1 MLFFENDYSEGCCP
15 EVLEALVK
23 TNLEAVGIQVI
34 LETLD
39 SASYNAKTSN
49 KFSENN
55 ITMEAAI
62 FGYTAAGMGMMIGLA
77 SIYVDGT
84 HAVQGGAQVYDPAFQ
99 NIIAEMTDAKTIAE
113 YTQAAGK
120 LQDYYAE
127 VTPLIA
133 LYWDNMMYAYSSA
146 YENITIDYTLGLNN
160 VTNWFTITAK

>member
-1 MLFFENDYSEGCCP
+1 
-15 EVLEALVK
+15 
-23 TNLEAVGIQVI
+23 
-34 LETLD
+34 
-39 SASYNAKTSN
+39 
-49 KFSENN
+49 
-55 ITMEAAI
+55 
-62 FGYTAAGMGMMIGLA
+62 
-77 SIYVDGT
+77 VDGT

-127 VTPLIA
+127 ETPLIA

-146 YENITIDYTLGLNN
+146 YENITIDYTFGLNN